1 MNEELIA
8 IVLARYLGEFI
19 PADEQTAEF
28 RKNSAEIAE
37 DLEDI
42 ITLTVDIIT
51 EAMIHNKFTLS
62 FDDDKPVWLMKKREP
77 ESIPINP

>member
-1 MNEELIA
+1 MNEELAA

-28 RKNSAEIAE
+28 RKTSTEIAE

-51 EAMIHNKFTLS
+51 GAMISNKFSLS
-62 FDDDKPVWLMKKREP
+62 FDDDKPVWLMKKRKP
-77 ESIPINP
+77 EGTAISQ